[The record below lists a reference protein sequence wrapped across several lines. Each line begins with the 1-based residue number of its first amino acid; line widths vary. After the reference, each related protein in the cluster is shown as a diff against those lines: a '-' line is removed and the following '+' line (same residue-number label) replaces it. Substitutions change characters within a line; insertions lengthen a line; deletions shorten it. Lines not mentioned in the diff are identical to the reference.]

1 MKHTQFII
9 EDFFIKSVV
18 SDIKLETEE
27 QKHKFEKALYKN
39 DNDPRFEDNANIF
52 QKYLEDNVYLTEQ
65 KLYIKNK
72 WFIKEFEYIE
82 VNIEQIDTDGDTNY
96 INITIIFHYT
106 GK

>member
-1 MKHTQFII
+1 MKHKQFII

-18 SDIKLETEE
+18 SDIELDTVE
-27 QKHKFEKALYKN
+27 QKQKWENALYKN
-39 DNDPRFEDNANIF
+39 DMDPEFEDKASIF
-52 QKYLEDNVYLTEQ
+52 QEYLENNIYLTEQ

-82 VNIEQIDTDGDTNY
+82 VNIEQIDTDGDINY
-96 INITIIFHYT
+96 IDISVIFHYT

>member
-1 MKHTQFII
+1 MKHKQFII

-18 SDIKLETEE
+18 SDIELDTVE
-27 QKHKFEKALYKN
+27 QKQKFEKALYKN
-39 DNDPRFEDNANIF
+39 DMDRNFEDEANIF
-52 QKYLEDNVYLTEQ
+52 QEYLEDNVYLTEQ

-96 INITIIFHYT
+96 IDISIIFHYT
-106 GK
+106 GE

>member
-1 MKHTQFII
+1 MKHKQFII

-18 SDIKLETEE
+18 SDIELDTVEKK
-27 QKHKFEKALYKN
+27 QKFEKALYKN
-39 DNDPRFEDNANIF
+39 DMDRNFEDEANIF
-52 QKYLEDNVYLTEQ
+52 QEYLEDNVYLTEQ

-96 INITIIFHYT
+96 IDISIIFHYT
-106 GK
+106 GE

>member
-9 EDFFIKSVV
+9 EDFYIKSVV

-27 QKHKFEKALYKN
+27 QKQKFEKALYKN
-39 DNDPRFEDNANIF
+39 DNDPRFEDKANIF

-96 INITIIFHYT
+96 IDISIIFHYT
-106 GK
+106 GE